1 MSIKKFIANKENIIK
16 PTKLWEDTD
25 SNGRKY
31 LCTYPR
37 INYKINIQPIGRQ
50 KIYQSEII
58 DLDHNNKL
66 KKDIIEKSV
75 ISDDENSENNKNNKS
90 NKNDKNNKDDNK
102 IKDIFES
109 ENTCLPIKIEN

>member
-31 LCTYPR
+31 LCTNPR
-37 INYKINIQPIGRQ
+37 INDKASISKFGRQ

-66 KKDIIEKSV
+66 KKKDIIEKSL
-75 ISDDENSENNKNNKS
+75 ISDDKNSENSENSENNKK
-90 NKNDKNNKDDNK
+90 K
-102 IKDIFES
+102 
-109 ENTCLPIKIEN
+109 